1 MKLSTQIVI
10 LAVAVMTTIAL
21 TFFMYSCAYPLKYKD
36 SILEAS
42 EKYDVEPYLVA
53 SIINSESS
61 FNKDAVS
68 HKGAIGL
75 MQVMPSTASMVAKQ
89 LKLSEYDLFDEQTN
103 IKIGTYYLS
112 TLLSYFGN
120 LSVAICAYN
129 AGPTR
134 VKSWLQNEQFSTDG
148 KTLVNIPYVETQK
161 YLANVLKN
169 IKFYQNRFN

>member
-1 MKLSTQIVI
+1 MKLSAQLFVLS
-10 LAVAVMTTIAL
+10 LAATLVVAMT
-21 TFFMYSCAYPLKYKD
+21 FVMYSFAYPLKYEYF
-36 SILEAS
+36 ILNSSAQFN
-42 EKYDVEPYLVA
+42 VEPSLIA

-61 FNKDAVS
+61 FKKDSVS
-68 HKGAIGL
+68 SKGAVGL
-75 MQVMPSTASMVAKQ
+75 MQIMPSTASMVAKQ

-112 TLLSYFGN
+112 TLLSYFDDLN
-120 LSVAICAYN
+120 VAICAYN

>member
-36 SILEAS
+36 YILEAS
-42 EKYDVEPYLVA
+42 KQYNVEPYLVA

-61 FNKDAVS
+61 FDKCVVS
-68 HKGAIGL
+68 QKGAVGL
-75 MQVMPSTASMVAKQ
+75 MQIMPSTASMVAKQ

-112 TLLSYFGN
+112 TLLSYFGD

-134 VKSWLQNEQFSTDG
+134 VKSWLENEEFSGDG
-148 KTLVNIPYVETQK
+148 KTLDSIPYAETQR

>member
-36 SILEAS
+36 FILEAS
-42 EKYDVEPYLVA
+42 EQYDVEPYLVA

-61 FNKDAVS
+61 FDKCVVS
-68 HKGAIGL
+68 QKGAVGL
-75 MQVMPSTASMVAKQ
+75 MQIMPSTASMVAKQ

-112 TLLSYFGN
+112 TLLSYFGD

-134 VKSWLQNEQFSTDG
+134 VKSWLENEEFSGDG
-148 KTLVNIPYVETQK
+148 KTLDSIPYAETQK

>member
-36 SILEAS
+36 FILEAS
-42 EKYDVEPYLVA
+42 EQYDVEPYLVA

-61 FNKDAVS
+61 FDKCVVS
-68 HKGAIGL
+68 QKGAVGL
-75 MQVMPSTASMVAKQ
+75 MQIMPSTA
-89 LKLSEYDLFDEQTN
+89 EW
-103 IKIGTYYLS
+103 
-112 TLLSYFGN
+112 
-120 LSVAICAYN
+120 LSVRMGINDYSIIKLYEPQFN
-129 AGPTR
+129 INMGTFYLR
-134 VKSWLQNEQFSTDG
+134 YLINEQFSTDG